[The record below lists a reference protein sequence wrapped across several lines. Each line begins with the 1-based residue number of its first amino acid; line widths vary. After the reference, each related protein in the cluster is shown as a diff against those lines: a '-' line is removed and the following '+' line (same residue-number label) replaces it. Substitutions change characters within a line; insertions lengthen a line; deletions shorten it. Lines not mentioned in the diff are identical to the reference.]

1 MREFK
6 VDIGFVFWTWVAF
19 AVLLVLMGAILVG
32 MQTADYGKEAH
43 LFELFMLGL
52 ALLAVLAVYCWILLT
67 RAFPH
72 STIVIDDDGL
82 WRKHKGK
89 EAGLV
94 PWTAIAQMKEY
105 VYRQRLSLRDAQGQE
120 LIRVEYQLEDF
131 PFLRAALVGHL
142 TENLK
147 QTDLP
152 AVFSKK
158 LSHHLLY
165 FFGVLFFLA
174 IAAYAWEE
182 SFVGVLLFLS
192 IGFYSFYQYSS
203 LPCGLVIGDGRLIVR
218 YPFSRK
224 QVDPLK
230 IISILLEDDVQGS
243 YYIPTVWVRTV
254 DKRIFKFSQMHT
266 DANVVYLALDRVRLG
281 ALSTLRASTFIYPD
295 HQVDETPWYL
305 RPLSR
310 MFQKKAE
317 EVPWERGYVE
327 ETARSILAAFEKV
340 GFLREGTAKTVE
352 ADQEPTFATYHT
364 LSEDLPASL
373 EWVHLAVEPRDLL
386 PALSD
391 LIYTVSQGEWWGDD
405 APPDAVELLAAPL
418 LDITVF
424 SLPVPIR
431 DYNGTRF
438 CTTRAV
444 VEFSYGEMRFSE
456 ETHLIKN
463 NKHPLFAELE
473 AMLGAP
479 VIWTPIFG

>member
-1 MREFK
+1 
-6 VDIGFVFWTWVAF
+6 VGF
-19 AVLLVLMGAILVG
+19 AVLLVLMGAILMG

-52 ALLAVLAVYCWILLT
+52 AVLVALAVYCWILLT
-67 RAFPH
+67 RVFPY
-72 STIVIDDDGL
+72 STIVIDEDGL
-82 WRKHKGK
+82 WYKHKGK

-94 PWTAIAQMKEY
+94 PWTAIVEIKEY
-105 VYRQRLSLRDAQGQE
+105 LYRQRLSLRDAQGQE

-131 PFLRAALVGHL
+131 PILRAVVVGNL

-147 QTDLP
+147 QADLP
-152 AVFSKK
+152 AIFSKR

-165 FFGVLFFLA
+165 FFGVLFFVA

-192 IGFYSFYQYSS
+192 AGLYFFYQYSS

-230 IISILLEDDVQGS
+230 IFSILLEDDVQGAF
-243 YYIPTVWVRTV
+243 YIPTVWVRTV
-254 DKRIFKFSQMHT
+254 DKRMFKFSQMHT
-266 DANVVYLALDRVRLG
+266 DANVVYLALNRAWLG
-281 ALSTLRASTFIYPD
+281 ALSALRASIILYPE
-295 HQVDETPWYL
+295 HPIDETPWYL

-310 MFQKKAE
+310 LFQRKAK

-340 GFLREGTAKTVE
+340 GLLREGTAKTVD
-352 ADQEPTFATYHT
+352 ADQERTFATYHT
-364 LSEDLPASL
+364 LSGDLPESF
-373 EWVHLAVEPRDLL
+373 EWIHLAVEPRDLL

-405 APPDAVELLAAPL
+405 APPDVVELLAAPL

-456 ETHLIKN
+456 ETHLIRD
-463 NKHPLFAELE
+463 NKHPLFAELG
-473 AMLGAP
+473 ATLGAP
-479 VIWTPIFG
+479 LIWTPIFG